1 MGGIF
6 DFLLGYK
13 AYEWRHGI
21 FSLQTS
27 LEPLHIIGGAAVL
40 VLAVV
45 FLYRQ
50 TTVGTS
56 RRLKTVLIVLKSAA
70 LTVLFF
76 CLLQPTLTTYS
87 IGPQKSTIG
96 FLIDDSHSMT
106 IRDLTRS
113 RSRGETAADLLY
125 GNDGLIARLRES
137 FTMRTFGF
145 DRNIRTVS
153 GPGDLSFSGSRTD
166 ITGAMADV
174 GKILN
179 GLSLK
184 ALVLLTDGADNGSDD
199 PLRIAGILNTRKIPV
214 YVIGVGNNRVLADVE
229 IHRVQTTGP
238 VIDGGV
244 FEVQVTVISRGYE
257 GRESDL
263 LIEAG
268 TVVVAKKTITHGPD
282 GRSARYTFQLTPQ
295 KEESLVYTVRIPEQ
309 EDEIIKDNNRMA
321 FLVDNRNKRAQ
332 VLYIEGHPRN
342 EYKFIRRAAADD
354 KAVLLKSYLQT
365 GPQKF
370 LRQDI
375 ESPQELSRGYPSS
388 QEELFAYDAVI
399 LGDIP
404 RDFFSDDQLNL
415 TREFVSRRGG
425 GFLMLGGST
434 AFDEGFIQTPIE
446 DLLPVTLVRE
456 KNLAPGLRG
465 GGRQGTHPTGQKFS
479 MRLTAEGRRS
489 ALLRLDA
496 DQNTNRK
503 MWTEM
508 PQLQGIN
515 VTGRAKPGA
524 TVLAVHPTLQ
534 LDGNP
539 LPVLA
544 YQRYGRGR
552 TMAITTA
559 ATWRWQM
566 LMPHEDRSHEKIWRQ
581 ILRWLTTD
589 TPARVEFELQRSQY
603 STGDTVKVRARVHD
617 EHFEPVDNAIVWLK
631 ATDPDGVIQD
641 LRMEAGLA
649 QPGDYAGAFS
659 ASKPGVYQLEVS
671 SPGFSHQSQSASANF
686 LVTDTLHEFRD
697 LSLNSELLKSI
708 ALASGGKYYD
718 LKNAGRVVKDLQ
730 RSRESQTVLVQLDVW
745 DMPAVFLF
753 LLACYG
759 AEWMLRRR
767 KGLS

>member
-1 MGGIF
+1 MGGII
-6 DFLLGYK
+6 DFLLGHK
-13 AYEWRHGI
+13 AYEWRHGF
-21 FSLQTS
+21 FSFQTS
-27 LEPLHIIGGAAVL
+27 LEPLHIIGGAAAL
-40 VLAVV
+40 VLAVF

-50 TTVGTS
+50 TTAGIS

-70 LTVLFF
+70 LVVLFF
-76 CLLQPTLTTYS
+76 CLLQPTLTTSS

-106 IRDLTRS
+106 IRDLKRS
-113 RSRGETAADLLY
+113 RSRGEVTADLLY
-125 GNDGLIARLRES
+125 SDSGLIDQLQDS

-145 DRNIRTVS
+145 SRSVRPIA
-153 GPGDLSFSGSRTD
+153 GPGELSFSGSKTD
-166 ITGAMADV
+166 VTGAMADV
-174 GKILN
+174 GKTLR
-179 GLSLK
+179 GLSLR
-184 ALVLLTDGADNGSDD
+184 ALVLVTDGAHNGGDD
-199 PLRIAGILNTRKIPV
+199 PLRIAGVLNTRKIPV
-214 YVIGVGNNRVLADVE
+214 YVIGVGNDRALVDVA
-229 IHRVQTTGP
+229 IRQVQTTGP

-257 GRESDL
+257 GRESEV

-268 TVVVAKKTITHGPD
+268 PLVVAKKKITLGPD
-282 GRSARYTFQLTPQ
+282 GRSAKHTLQLTPQ
-295 KEESLVYTVRIPEQ
+295 KGESPVYTVRIPEQ
-309 EDEIIKDNNRMA
+309 QDEIIKDNNRMT
-321 FLVDNRNKRAQ
+321 FLVDNRTKRAQ

-342 EYKFIRRAAADD
+342 EYKFIRRAAAGDT
-354 KAVLLKSYLQT
+354 AVLLKTYLQT

-375 ESPQELSRGYPSS
+375 ESPQELSGGYPSS
-388 QEELFAYDAVI
+388 QEELFSYDAVI

-404 RDFFSDDQLNL
+404 RNFFSDDQLNM

-425 GFLMLGGST
+425 GFLMIGGST

-456 KNLAPGLRG
+456 KDLAPGMRG

-479 MRLTAEGRRS
+479 LRLTAEGRRS

-496 DQNTNRK
+496 EKNTNRK
-503 MWTEM
+503 MWTDM

-539 LPVLA
+539 LPVFA

-581 ILRWLTTD
+581 ILRWLTAG
-589 TPARVEFELQRSQY
+589 TPARVEFELEHSQY
-603 STGDTVKVRARVHD
+603 STGDTVKVMARIHD
-617 EHFEPVDNAIVWLK
+617 ERFEPVDKATVWLK
-631 ATDPDGVIQD
+631 TTDPDGVIQD
-641 LRMEAGLA
+641 LRMENSIART
-649 QPGDYAGAFS
+649 GDYTGAFS
-659 ASKPGVYQLEVS
+659 ASKPGVYELEVS
-671 SPGFSHQSQSASANF
+671 STGISHQTDSASAKI
-686 LVTDTLHEFRD
+686 LVTDTLHEYRD
-697 LSLNSELLKSI
+697 LSLNSELLKNI
-708 ALASGGKYYD
+708 ALASGGKYYNIR
-718 LKNAGRVVKDLQ
+718 NAGRLVKDLQ
-730 RSRESQTVLVQLDVW
+730 RNRETQTVHLQLDVW

-759 AEWMLRRR
+759 LEWVMRRR